1 MAGRTGGGGGRGGG
15 YRRSPTR
22 TRPATRRGH
31 GGGAAL
37 MPDILAA
44 HAQDRPDAPAVL
56 VDAAGGAHPSAT
68 SFGELNVL
76 INRAAHGF
84 AALGARPR
92 DRMVWCGPN
101 SLEALVTIHAA
112 RKAALVAVPLSYR
125 FNAEEMAYVIDNS
138 DATLVVID
146 AEQAP
151 LLVEVSHRLPPV
163 RALAVL
169 GGPAPAACPGWDD
182 AAAAPPS
189 PQ

>member
-1 MAGRTGGGGGRGGG
+1 MTPRSGTGRGRAVG
-15 YRRSPTR
+15 YGRSPARPR
-22 TRPATRRGH
+22 TARRRGH

-37 MPDILAA
+37 MRDILAA
-44 HAQDRPDAPAVL
+44 HAQDRPDVPAVL
-56 VDAAGGAHPSAT
+56 VDATGGAHPSAT

-138 DATLVVID
+138 DATLVVI
-146 AEQAP
+146 
-151 LLVEVSHRLPPV
+151 
-163 RALAVL
+163 
-169 GGPAPAACPGWDD
+169 
-182 AAAAPPS
+182 
-189 PQ
+189 